1 MLGAQSCWKTDIS
14 SAMKDKFV
22 GYQQIIQD
30 FHGSVNYGNDFE
42 PIKYKTQVVDGIIYT
57 IQYKTADGVV
67 QATVYEGHVNRTV
80 KKDTESKVELV
91 YLKPQVTQFV
101 DEKGNV
107 KGAYK
112 IGASLMMMA
121 SLIAT
126 VMLA

>member
-1 MLGAQSCWKTDIS
+1 M
-14 SAMKDKFV
+14 
-22 GYQQIIQD
+22 
-30 FHGSVNYGNDFE
+30 
-42 PIKYKTQVVDGIIYT
+42 IYT

-112 IGASLMMMA
+112 LGASLMMAA